1 MSPMSSRP
9 LPTDRAR
16 WLRLLDSIDIPALTR
31 RFLDAVRQAPDY
43 SDPPIPWSRIAEDAE
58 ESFVGLVSALR
69 QADQPTLEA
78 IATHVGVTRARA
90 GIPLTSLMTAIRLDF
105 SLLWEE
111 LIALGDTEDMG
122 ILLRHAALV
131 SETVETYVQQTQHA
145 YLVEER
151 RMAEEVDAVRRGLL
165 TELLAGTTVEP
176 ARLERIADRLGV
188 GVGWDY
194 SVYAGLEES
203 LQELRVE
210 AVALER
216 QGAQVLS
223 THTGS
228 GLVIIVPHP
237 PHTARVRLH
246 RVERLS
252 VGAVRDARGLS
263 EVTRAAPLAMEL
275 AEALRPDE
283 TGCMTPARGWTRV
296 VRQRLAGTSLREVVD
311 LSPLLDGCGPV
322 ERASVEAAVR
332 SYLRTGSIAE
342 TSTEL
347 FCHRNTVTNRLRRFQ
362 ELTGIDLTIPDQAA
376 RAVIAFS

>member
-9 LPTDRAR
+9 LPTDRDR

-43 SDPPIPWSRIAEDAE
+43 SDPPIPWSRIAEDAR

-69 QADQPTLEA
+69 QTDQPTLEA

-151 RMAEEVDAVRRGLL
+151 RMAEEVDAERRGLL

-188 GVGWDY
+188 GVGWEY

-203 LQELRVE
+203 L
-210 AVALER
+210 
-216 QGAQVLS
+216 
-223 THTGS
+223 
-228 GLVIIVPHP
+228 P
-237 PHTARVRLH
+237 
-246 RVERLS
+246 
-252 VGAVRDARGLS
+252 VGAY
-263 EVTRAAPLAMEL
+263 
-275 AEALRPDE
+275 
-283 TGCMTPARGWTRV
+283 
-296 VRQRLAGTSLREVVD
+296 
-311 LSPLLDGCGPV
+311 PV
-322 ERASVEAAVR
+322 
-332 SYLRTGSIAE
+332 
-342 TSTEL
+342 
-347 FCHRNTVTNRLRRFQ
+347 
-362 ELTGIDLTIPDQAA
+362 TIPNDGGTVHAA
-376 RAVIAFS
+376 RACWTMVRRFAPSICAASIISTGTSARKERSIQMAIGRFIDV